1 MIRRAILFWVFLLWG
16 TDLLLGAL
24 VPATRLLVDPLF
36 FLLAFL
42 GFRAAPHRLLWLQGI
57 GLGLL
62 KDLSTGALL
71 GGWACT
77 FGLVGA
83 LLGAGSRWVETDDP
97 LVVGV
102 WVALLSLITT
112 AAYALLL
119 FLADPSV
126 QGFHGPWLWLPFSMA
141 ANGGLAVWGFP
152 RLRRVLRIRAAAL

>member
-1 MIRRAILFWVFLLWG
+1 MIRRTVLFWVLLLWG

-24 VPATRLLVDPLF
+24 LPAGRFLVDPLF
-36 FLLAFL
+36 FLLVFL
-42 GFRAAPHRLLWLQGI
+42 GFRADPHRFLWLQGI

-83 LLGAGSRWVETDDP
+83 LLGAGSRLMETDDP

-102 WVALLSLITT
+102 WVAVLSLITT
-112 AAYALLL
+112 VAYALLL
-119 FLADPSV
+119 FLADPSA
-126 QGFHGPWLWLPFSMA
+126 QGLHAPWLWLPLSMA
-141 ANGGLAVWGFP
+141 AQGWLAAWGFP
-152 RLRRVLRIRAAAL
+152 RLRRVLRIGPAAL